1 MKGEI
6 VFDSVEG
13 ELFMYILLS
22 CSKCIKWSF
31 VFKFM
36 LDHVLC
42 PMDHTEKKKNHIHL
56 HSQYMKFHP
65 IWFENITTK
74 GLYKMQWSCLMLS
87 NYFTCE

>member
-22 CSKCIKWSF
+22 CSKWIKWSF

-42 PMDHTEKKKNHIHL
+42 PMDHTEKKKKITFICTASIWNFIL
-56 HSQYMKFHP
+56 YDLRTSQPKVYIKCN
-65 IWFENITTK
+65 EVV
-74 GLYKMQWSCLMLS
+74 
-87 NYFTCE
+87 